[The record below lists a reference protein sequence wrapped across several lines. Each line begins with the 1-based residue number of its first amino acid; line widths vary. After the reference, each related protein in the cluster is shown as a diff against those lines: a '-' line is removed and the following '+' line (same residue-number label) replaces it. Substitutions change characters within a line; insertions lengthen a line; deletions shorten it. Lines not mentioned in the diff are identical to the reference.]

1 MLSQFVI
8 TIILICFLYTK
19 TIEGC
24 SNIIISPEASADGSS
39 IIAYNADAAELYGS
53 LYHYP
58 KTDNVEGTMRKTWD
72 WDSGVYL
79 GEIPE
84 VAHTFNVVGNIN
96 EFGLIIGETTF
107 GGLEELCSQK
117 GALIDYGSLI
127 WITLQRSRNARE
139 AINTIGGLLADYG
152 YYSEGES
159 FSIADN
165 NEAWVM
171 EIIGKGNYEKGAV
184 WVARKLPPGAVCS
197 HANQARITQFPLNDP
212 ENCLY
217 APDVIDFARKL
228 ELYSGSNENFSFSDT
243 YDPVSFSG
251 ARFCEA
257 RVWSFFSSVMGQEWS
272 DQYADYASGYN
283 LTNRM
288 PLFVTPTTGKISVAN
303 TMQYMRSHYEGTSL
317 DMTGTQFP
325 DVGAMYS
332 NSPMRTH
339 PLTWS
344 SGGASYL
351 NERPIAT
358 PQTGWGF
365 CAQSRKWMPAE
376 LSGVMWFAPDDA
388 STSPHVPFYGSS
400 TRVPESY
407 RGKGPQDGVVPPLMT
422 FSFDSAFYV
431 FNLVANFA
439 YTRWD
444 LIYNDVLKNILS
456 IEATYQSEIAL
467 LDNKALELYETSVY
481 EAVEMVTDYSVKTG
495 NALVKDWVTFFGTLF
510 VKYRDGYIITADTS
524 ELTCGCNTA
533 AQGNPPTW
541 NDRIVAE
548 NGDHF
553 LVPTESVLKKSKFT
567 SKSKIDLLNRH

>member
-8 TIILICFLYTK
+8 SIILVCFLYKK
-19 TIEGC
+19 TTDAC
-24 SNIIISPEASADGSS
+24 SNILVSPEASADGST
-39 IIAYNADAAELYGS
+39 IIAYNADAASLYGS

-58 KTDNVEGTMRKTWD
+58 KSDNVEGTMRKTYD
-72 WDSGVYL
+72 WDTGAYL

-84 VAHTFNVVGNIN
+84 VSHTYNVVGNIN
-96 EFGLIIGETTF
+96 QFGLIIGETTY
-107 GGLEELCSQK
+107 GGLSNLQSQK

-139 AINTIGGLLADYG
+139 AINTIGKLLADYG
-152 YYSEGES
+152 YASEGES

-171 EIIGKGNYEKGAV
+171 EIIGKGDYEKGAV
-184 WVARKLPPGAVCS
+184 WIARKLPPGAVCS

-212 ENCLY
+212 DNCLY

-228 ELYSGSNENFSFSDT
+228 DLYHGSDENFSFSDT
-243 YDPVSFSG
+243 YDPISFSG

-288 PLFVTPTTGKISVAN
+288 PLFVTPATGKISVAN

-344 SGGASYL
+344 SNGNEYL

-376 LSGVMWFAPDDA
+376 LSGLLWFGPDES
-388 STSPHVPFYGSS
+388 STTPHAPFYGSS

-407 RGKGPQDGVVPPLMT
+407 AGKGPQDGVVPPLMT

-431 FNLVANFA
+431 YNLVANFA

-444 LIYNDVLKNILS
+444 LIYNDVIKNILS
-456 IEATYQSEIAL
+456 IEAKFESEIAE
-467 LDNKALELYETSVY
+467 LDMKALKVY
-481 EAVEMVTDYSVKTG
+481 QTNKDEAVELVTNYSVQTG
-495 NALVKDWVTFFGTLF
+495 NALVKDWLTFFGSLF
-510 VKYRDGYIITADTS
+510 VKYRDGYVITKDES
-524 ELTCGCNTA
+524 ELSCGCKPV
-533 AQGNPPTW
+533 AQNNPQPW
-541 NDRIVAE
+541 NDRVVAE

-553 LVPTESVLKKSKFT
+553 RVPDSEFKKSKFSST
-567 SKSKIDLLNRH
+567 NKIDLLNRH